1 MLAKKRSP
9 IAAVISGIVS
19 IIILAA
25 AGWLLLNRQYAIDQ
39 VTIWGY
45 TPSSNISAINERVN
59 FTDEG
64 RFYFFATQPEVAGD
78 EQFNL
83 DCPRQEVGNPILGCY
98 SNKRIF
104 IYDITNP
111 KLDGMEEVTA
121 AHEMLHAVWE
131 RMDSN
136 EQSKI
141 GALLR
146 LEYQKY
152 ADNKDLT
159 ERMDYYQRTEPGQFE
174 NELHSILATEQANL
188 SPELEKYYSQFFS
201 DRQVVVGLHAK
212 YDTVFKNLKIQSD
225 TLYTELTQLGLDVEA
240 RTSAYNANIAQLSRD
255 IESFNARANSSSFSS
270 ASQFNNERAA
280 LLVRSNQVDSERE
293 LISADIDAY
302 NVKYAKYQEIAS
314 QIEVLNKS
322 IDSIK
327 ALDPTPSV

>member
-9 IAAVISGIVS
+9 VVAIVGGIVS

-45 TPSSNISAINERVN
+45 TPSSNIADINDRVD
-59 FTDEG
+59 FTNEG
-64 RFYFFATQPEVAGD
+64 QFYFYATRPEVAGD

-98 SNKRIF
+98 ANQRIF

-111 KLDGMEEVTA
+111 QLDGMEEVTA

-131 RMDSN
+131 RMDTN

-146 LEYQKY
+146 LEYQKF
-152 ADNKDLT
+152 ADNKELT

-174 NELHSILATEQANL
+174 NELHSILATEQASLN
-188 SPELEKYYSQFFS
+188 PELEKYYSQFFT
-201 DRQVVVGLHAK
+201 DRQVIVGLHAK
-212 YDTVFKNLKIQSD
+212 YDTVFKNLKVQSD
-225 TLYTELTQLGLDVEA
+225 TLYDELTRLGLDVEA
-240 RTSAYNANIAQLSRD
+240 RTAAYNTNIAQLSRD
-255 IESFNARANSSSFSS
+255 IESFNARANSGSFSS

-280 LLVRSNQVDSERE
+280 LLARSNQTDAERDR
-293 LISADIDAY
+293 ISADIDAY